1 MRRRDSV
8 LAVALVV
15 IAGGHAAAQTQV
27 MPPLAE
33 VARQAEAAKA
43 TAKKARK
50 TYTNSDLSADP
61 RRASEPAPAPAAAPA
76 AGFVSKTTGKTVP
89 AEEMVAASEAKAE
102 EAAVAKES
110 EATWRMRAASLRKQV
125 DEMRARIEQL
135 TTPDPLRDENPVL
148 KRTNDV
154 DIVNARAAL
163 EGLRK
168 QWARLESSAR
178 ELKVPDAWLDPK
190 PNFQ

>member
-1 MRRRDSV
+1 MRRESV
-8 LAVALVV
+8 LAVALVL
-15 IAGGHAAAQTQV
+15 IAGGHAVAQTQV

-43 TAKKARK
+43 TARKAKK

-61 RRASEPAPAPAAAPA
+61 RHQPDPAPAPAAAPA
-76 AGFVSKTTGKTVP
+76 AGFVSKTSGKTVP
-89 AEEMVAASEAKAE
+89 AEEMIAASEAKAE
-102 EAAVAKES
+102 EATVAKES
-110 EATWRMRAASLRKQV
+110 EETWRMRAASLRKQV

-135 TTPDPLRDENPVL
+135 TAPDPLRDENPVL

-154 DIVNARAAL
+154 EIVNARAAL

-168 QWARLESSAR
+168 QWTRLEASAR

-190 PNFQ
+190 PVVQ